1 MPRLRDKLRSR
12 LLSTDFDNW
21 NHPWRAKLMAPVF
34 VVFGGVI
41 GIIVHYHT
49 PVDNPPLPVFWLG
62 TLLLGYVVL
71 ATVD

>member
-1 MPRLRDKLRSR
+1 MPRLRDKLCSR

-21 NHPWRAKLMAPVF
+21 NHPWRAKAMAPVF
-34 VVFGGVI
+34 VVFGGII
-41 GIIVHYHT
+41 GIVVHYHT
-49 PVDNPPLPVFWLG
+49 SVDNPPLPVFWLG